1 MVTFVLTVFVA
12 ALSVPLSEPLISL
25 IFERQ
30 AFDARARELVSSMF
44 SIYICGGFFY
54 VARDLIVRV
63 FYILGDGIVPFRVS
77 VLTVLV
83 NGCLNW
89 FFTWYLSLGPQGIVL
104 STVTTSIV
112 SVMVLLRSLGN
123 KIGPSERKGKA
134 LEIFKVSAAGLVA
147 AQMTMQ
153 SHSALSQLP
162 LLGILE
168 NAAVLAL
175 SALCGAGA
183 FIALLLLLRVEN
195 PL

>member
-1 MVTFVLTVFVA
+1 
-12 ALSVPLSEPLISL
+12 
-25 IFERQ
+25 
-30 AFDARARELVSSMF
+30 MF
-44 SIYICGGFFY
+44 SPKLLCARLTEIFF
-54 VARDLIVRV
+54 A
-63 FYILGDGIVPFRVS
+63 S
-77 VLTVLV
+77 
-83 NGCLNW
+83 
-89 FFTWYLSLGPQGIVL
+89 Q
-104 STVTTSIV
+104 
-112 SVMVLLRSLGN
+112 
-123 KIGPSERKGKA
+123 IGPSERKGKA